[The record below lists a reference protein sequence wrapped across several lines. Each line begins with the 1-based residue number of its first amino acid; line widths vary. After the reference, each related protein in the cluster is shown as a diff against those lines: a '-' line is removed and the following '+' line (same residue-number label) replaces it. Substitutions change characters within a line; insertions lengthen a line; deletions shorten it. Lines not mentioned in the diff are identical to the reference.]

1 MDPVSQVG
9 VAMELDEV
17 SAETVMGG
25 GVGAE
30 VELQEEAENGDAEL
44 SVGQSLISQ
53 CRWDQ
58 PSLLADSS
66 EEEDYNGVAERG
78 QRDGCRGRG
87 ERRQGQGSEGGGEGA
102 GGRTSDLDDIWN
114 TSPSR
119 MAGGAGK
126 DGSLCWE
133 CGKSFATLEQL
144 VLHFKAHKAEMVC
157 NVCRITFRR
166 VVSLRLH
173 LANVHSDLPLRCP
186 CGQALASLWALNQH
200 LASHPA
206 HYATQLQEVAR
217 LEKKRLNGQP
227 PDGFPCPDS
236 QQGSPKMAEPGDEDT
251 SVSPPRLGEGPG
263 ALCTTY
269 AASSAGDHTYNESD
283 GGAGHT
289 RTYAIRMRH
298 TKMVTLGFSP
308 EDLPEEAR
316 KKKLQIFM
324 FRNVGLRRSQG
335 GEEEEEDEEETQVGK
350 GAGAERVPKEEE
362 QEVALST
369 LFGAPVEEDDDIKPD
384 VSSLVPPLPSPRKER
399 ILVKPGVRLGIKQE
413 SPSSSGDLSSS
424 LASKREEERDAL
436 EEDSSDG
443 GDSLPPGDSD
453 FNPEGLSGASSD
465 SSNPSSSSC
474 SSGNSSGS
482 SYRPRKRRRTR
493 KARRMP
499 TRAANGSR
507 SAPTKGA
514 GPAQSG
520 SSHCEQCGGRLHQSA
535 YFRFRHMFCCSQ
547 RKKTKYPCADCSS
560 TFPTELA
567 LLDHKAKI
575 HHCHTVRMYA
585 CESCREVFPDC
596 VVFRRHTC
604 PGKATI
610 SPAPLR
616 TPIPSLG
623 SPVSAPTPGTSVL
636 PLPAIQSQASLPS
649 NQISNPPT
657 GMSTLTLN
665 PSSTTR
671 TSVPGTFILAPT
683 SATMVQAPL
692 DSKLI
697 VTSASGIAATLA
709 PVLSNSMQ
717 GRYTMTTAPAPLQGN
732 TTYVPVVTSRI
743 PVLATGNPI
752 PAPSS
757 AIPASIQGSAIL
769 TPVPGNPFPSSI
781 QGSAILTTVHG
792 NPRTVPIQG
801 SAILTPVPGNQI
813 TASIQRSTILTS
825 VPGNPIPASIQG
837 SAILTPVLGNPKTAS
852 IQRPPAPGSAIPT
865 PIQGTAILA
874 PVPGNHIPAPI
885 QGSTILASVRGNPVP
900 APIQRSAILTPV
912 PGNLKPSPIQG
923 TAILTPVQSN
933 PKPAPLPTVI
943 AQGTPQVTPLQSA
956 PTLAAT
962 LSMGSTLPRL
972 PLPGVVLPSSGQ
984 EKSGT
989 QPMVATLVFSNDITG
1004 NRVARVVFQTQTP
1017 TVQPQ
1022 MQPGLTVQAVPQPPA
1037 PSPQPLPHAK
1047 LPNGHPRPP
1056 QEPLKILA
1064 LYASRGQGQRPAE
1077 RGQGRPATFKCREC
1091 GASSRQPSLGIC
1103 HRYLHRGWR
1112 GYRCPCGRV
1121 FVRRLH
1127 LLRHQVQH
1135 AEATRFV
1142 CAPCGRTFSGAQRL
1156 ARHKMGKEE
1165 KGGRRERRLSTQTR
1179 PDKKRKRRR
1188 KGVARACRAPF
1199 TCDCGQPFRR
1209 PAAFMWHKIQ
1219 NTRPLRRPAR
1229 ASVPV
1234 SGISS
1239 SSAKRIV

>member
-1 MDPVSQVG
+1 
-9 VAMELDEV
+9 
-17 SAETVMGG
+17 
-25 GVGAE
+25 
-30 VELQEEAENGDAEL
+30 
-44 SVGQSLISQ
+44 
-53 CRWDQ
+53 
-58 PSLLADSS
+58 
-66 EEEDYNGVAERG
+66 
-78 QRDGCRGRG
+78 
-87 ERRQGQGSEGGGEGA
+87 
-102 GGRTSDLDDIWN
+102 
-114 TSPSR
+114 
-119 MAGGAGK
+119 AGK

-200 LASHPA
+200 LASH
-206 HYATQLQEVAR
+206 H
-217 LEKKRLNGQP
+217 
-227 PDGFPCPDS
+227 S

-335 GEEEEEDEEETQVGK
+335 GEEEEEDEEET
-350 GAGAERVPKEEE
+350 
-362 QEVALST
+362 
-369 LFGAPVEEDDDIKPD
+369 
-384 VSSLVPPLPSPRKER
+384 
-399 ILVKPGVRLGIKQE
+399 
-413 SPSSSGDLSSS
+413 GDLSSS

-623 SPVSAPTPGTSVL
+623 SPVSAPTP
-636 PLPAIQSQASLPS
+636 
-649 NQISNPPT
+649 
-657 GMSTLTLN
+657 
-665 PSSTTR
+665 
-671 TSVPGTFILAPT
+671 
-683 SATMVQAPL
+683 
-692 DSKLI
+692 
-697 VTSASGIAATLA
+697 
-709 PVLSNSMQ
+709 
-717 GRYTMTTAPAPLQGN
+717 
-732 TTYVPVVTSRI
+732 
-743 PVLATGNPI
+743 
-752 PAPSS
+752 APSS

-933 PKPAPLPTVI
+933 PKPAPLPT
-943 AQGTPQVTPLQSA
+943 
-956 PTLAAT
+956 
-962 LSMGSTLPRL
+962 
-972 PLPGVVLPSSGQ
+972 
-984 EKSGT
+984 
-989 QPMVATLVFSNDITG
+989 
-1004 NRVARVVFQTQTP
+1004 
-1017 TVQPQ
+1017 
-1022 MQPGLTVQAVPQPPA
+1022 
-1037 PSPQPLPHAK
+1037 
-1047 LPNGHPRPP
+1047 
-1056 QEPLKILA
+1056 EPLKILA

-1156 ARHKMGKEE
+1156 ARHK
-1165 KGGRRERRLSTQTR
+1165 TR

-1239 SSAKRIV
+1239 